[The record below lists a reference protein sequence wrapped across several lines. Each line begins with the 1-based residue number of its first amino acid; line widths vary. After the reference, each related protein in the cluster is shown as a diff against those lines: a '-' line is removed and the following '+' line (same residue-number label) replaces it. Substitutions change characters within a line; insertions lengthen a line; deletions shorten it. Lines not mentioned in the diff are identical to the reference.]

1 MTVPFGRKC
10 LVHALQAP
18 HKPSLG
24 WAFLVAVVHSDPLPL
39 KAIPVLRKAEAIEEM
54 LATNERHVPQAWR
67 ASPILLD
74 WDLLYEFLKKLR
86 GFVVALFVEM
96 LPQASKRRKLD
107 RRTNEEHRLALQS
120 TKDDLVWRSDAV
132 DVRRNVCD
140 DKITRIDHA

>member
-1 MTVPFGRKC
+1 MTVPFGREC
-10 LVHALQAP
+10 LVQAFQEP
-18 HKPSLG
+18 QQRSLG
-24 WAFLVAVVHSDPLPL
+24 RAFLFAVVHSDPLPL

-96 LPQASKRRKLD
+96 LP
-107 RRTNEEHRLALQS
+107 
-120 TKDDLVWRSDAV
+120 
-132 DVRRNVCD
+132 
-140 DKITRIDHA
+140 